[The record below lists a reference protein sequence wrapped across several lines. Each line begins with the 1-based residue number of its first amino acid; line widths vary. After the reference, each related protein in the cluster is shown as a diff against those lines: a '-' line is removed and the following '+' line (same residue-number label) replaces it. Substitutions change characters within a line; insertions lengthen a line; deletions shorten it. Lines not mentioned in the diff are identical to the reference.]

1 MKTINAINTINTK
14 MLSLLIG
21 AALVLPAAGALAYP
35 FGRSWHDRADGN
47 PSNGG
52 RAGAGGIYGTGGQ
65 TDYGITCAHCH
76 IGAQGK
82 IDVQNT
88 PTPAWQMV
96 NNQAAYKPGQT
107 YQITLNM
114 LNEWKGLNQMNN
126 NLNGFAATFE
136 NQSGKVAGTLISD
149 SGVDSGACPA
159 NYPAN
164 NPATT
169 TYVYGD
175 CHAVLYVPHPNTTS
189 WSFSWKAPAAG
200 AGQVTL
206 FYSVVD
212 GDHADKSS
220 LDDDVKSGTVKLVEG
235 N

>member
-1 MKTINAINTINTK
+1 MNTK
-14 MLSLLIG
+14 AISLLIG
-21 AALVLPAAGALAYP
+21 AAIVLPAAGALAFP
-35 FGRSWHDRADGN
+35 FGKSWHDRADGN
-47 PSNGG
+47 QSNNG

-82 IDVQNT
+82 IDVQIT
-88 PTPAWQMV
+88 PTPAWLKV
-96 NNQAAYKPGQT
+96 NNQDAYKPGQT
-107 YQITLNM
+107 YQITLTM
-114 LNEWKGLNQMNN
+114 LNEWKGLNQGNN
-126 NLNGFAATFE
+126 NLNGFAWTAE

-149 SGVDSGACPA
+149 SGVASDNCPA
-159 NYPAN
+159 AYPMNA
-164 NPATT
+164 PAGT

-175 CHAVLYVPHPNTTS
+175 CHGIIFVPKNNSTT
-189 WSFSWKAPAAG
+189 WNFSWKAPAAG
-200 AGQVTL
+200 AGQVTV

-220 LDDDVKSGTVKLVEG
+220 LDDDVRSGTIKLVEG